1 MIFPLPFCH
10 PGNQSQKKSL
20 FPHCTQAT
28 VTAGYTRDEEA
39 THEPRY
45 VDSKFGF
52 FPSHHIF
59 LSFAFS
65 LYSSV
70 AFWDLANISSV
81 RARLGTL
88 QWISDFCLFWY
99 LRESVCFVWTIQ
111 EEINP
116 LSLTGRKKKALK
128 IGVFGEAQSLSCD
141 VQGFLTL
148 FWESCWPQRTLES
161 PSAAWRKSRWQ
172 GVPAPHLLKIEY

>member
-10 PGNQSQKKSL
+10 PGNQAQKKKPL
-20 FPHCTQAT
+20 FPPLHTSNSDCWVHTRWGGNTQT
-28 VTAGYTRDEEA
+28 QVRGLQIW
-39 THEPRY
+39 
-45 VDSKFGF
+45 V

-81 RARLGTL
+81 RARLRTL

-116 LSLTGRKKKALK
+116 LSLTGRGKKSPKNGCFWRGPKPELWCTGFPNFLL
-128 IGVFGEAQSLSCD
+128 GVMLTPEDFGASFCSLEEVPLARCA
-141 VQGFLTL
+141 
-148 FWESCWPQRTLES
+148 CS
-161 PSAAWRKSRWQ
+161 PSS
-172 GVPAPHLLKIEY
+172 